1 MYNQLLEY
9 FQKNNTDTECNHVV
23 KDTPTSSVSSVKQNV
38 NVCPTVGYTLQD
50 VDSQAKFIEW
60 YKNVHLC

>member
-9 FQKNNTDTECNHVV
+9 FQKDNSETECEHVF
-23 KDTPTSSVSSVKQNV
+23 KETPTYSVSTVKQNV
-38 NVCPTVGYTLQD
+38 NVGYTLRD
-50 VDSQAKFIEW
+50 VDSQEKFNEW

>member
-9 FQKNNTDTECNHVV
+9 LQKDNGETESEHVV
-23 KDTPTSSVSSVKQNV
+23 KETPTYSVKQNM
-38 NVCPTVGYTLQD
+38 NVGYTLQD
-50 VDSQAKFIEW
+50 VDSQEKFNEW

>member
-9 FQKNNTDTECNHVV
+9 FQKDNSETECEHVV
-23 KDTPTSSVSSVKQNV
+23 KETPTYSVKQIV
-38 NVCPTVGYTLQD
+38 NVRYTLQD
-50 VDSQAKFIEW
+50 VDSQEKFNEW

>member
-9 FQKNNTDTECNHVV
+9 FQKDNSETEREHVV
-23 KDTPTSSVSSVKQNV
+23 KETPTYSVKQNV
-38 NVCPTVGYTLQD
+38 NVGYTLQD
-50 VDSQAKFIEW
+50 VDSQEKFNEW

>member
-9 FQKNNTDTECNHVV
+9 LQKDNSETECEHVV
-23 KDTPTSSVSSVKQNV
+23 KETPTYSIKQNV
-38 NVCPTVGYTLQD
+38 NVCPTVGYTLHD

>member
-9 FQKNNTDTECNHVV
+9 LQKDNSEAEYEHVV
-23 KDTPTSSVSSVKQNV
+23 KETPTYSIKQNV
-38 NVCPTVGYTLQD
+38 NVGYTLQD
-50 VDSQAKFIEW
+50 VDSQEKFNEW